1 MSTDVLE
8 RPPNTNRGVEIVVE
22 STGELVAVVFL
33 GGFADAT
40 HDRFFRLKGKLARA
54 S

>member
-1 MSTDVLE
+1 MPIAWTD
-8 RPPNTNRGVEIVVE
+8 II
-22 STGELVAVVFL
+22 AVVFL

-54 S
+54 P